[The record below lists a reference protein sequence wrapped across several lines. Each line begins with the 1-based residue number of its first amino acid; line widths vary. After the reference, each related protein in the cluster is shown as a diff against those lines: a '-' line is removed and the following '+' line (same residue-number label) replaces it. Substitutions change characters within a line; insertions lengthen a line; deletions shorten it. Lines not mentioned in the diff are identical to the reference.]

1 MNQPCWLKLTP
12 EECRQRIL
20 ADPKDLEARLVM
32 GMTYRLCGDH
42 RAAIE
47 MWMSILEINPSHDP
61 AKQLLRS
68 LEKELDKGL
77 IHLQ

>member
-1 MNQPCWLKLTP
+1 
-12 EECRQRIL
+12 
-20 ADPKDLEARLVM
+20 M